1 MVFKK
6 MKTTVLQS
14 HYIVA
19 KGKRDIRKNS
29 LRNSISLYEALTA
42 VTSLLTEESK
52 TKLGKARLRHTV
64 GPNFKN
70 PSKIGLKKL

>member
-1 MVFKK
+1 
-6 MKTTVLQS
+6 MKTTVFQS
-14 HYIVA
+14 RYIVA

-42 VTSLLTEESK
+42 ITSLLTEASK
-52 TKLGKARLRHTV
+52 AKLGKARLRLTV

-70 PSKIGLKKL
+70 PSKIGLKKS

>member
-1 MVFKK
+1 

-14 HYIVA
+14 HYIEA

-42 VTSLLTEESK
+42 VTSLLTEASRA
-52 TKLGKARLRHTV
+52 KLGKARLRHTV
-64 GPNFKN
+64 GPNFKD
-70 PSKIGLKKL
+70 PSKIGLKKS

>member
-1 MVFKK
+1 

-14 HYIVA
+14 HFIEA

-42 VTSLLTEESK
+42 VTSLLTEASK
-52 TKLGKARLRHTV
+52 AKLGKARLRHTV
-64 GPNFKN
+64 EPNFKN

>member
-1 MVFKK
+1 
-6 MKTTVLQS
+6 MKTTVYQS

-42 VTSLLTEESK
+42 VTSLLTEASK
-52 TKLGKARLRHTV
+52 AKLGKARLRQAAATTA
-64 GPNFKN
+64 GP
-70 PSKIGLKKL
+70 SEGRGGGGGIS